1 MITPYLVDPLQ
12 LQLNHSNLTVA
23 MSGIIS
29 RLINFFYLNG
39 GAPFSYMQAC
49 NSVGA
54 LDDRLNRTLLDD
66 LDQVLALYF
75 IEIDKGLFIPRE
87 ECGTKA
93 LEKSQ
98 EGKNEN

>member
-1 MITPYLVDPLQ
+1 MLQYSIDPLQ

-87 ECGTKA
+87 ECVTKL

>member
-1 MITPYLVDPLQ
+1 MLQYSIDPLQ

-29 RLINFFYLNG
+29 RLINFFYL
-39 GAPFSYMQAC
+39 

-87 ECGTKA
+87 ECGTKV

>member
-12 LQLNHSNLTVA
+12 LQLNHSNLTVT

-29 RLINFFYLNG
+29 RLINFYYLNG

-49 NSVGA
+49 NSIGA
-54 LDDRLNRTLLDD
+54 LDDQLNRTLLDD

-87 ECGTKA
+87 ECGTKV
-93 LEKSQ
+93 LEKLR
-98 EGKNEN
+98 EGENED

>member
-1 MITPYLVDPLQ
+1 MLQYSIDPLQ

-49 NSVGA
+49 ISLGA

-87 ECGTKA
+87 ECGTKV

>member
-1 MITPYLVDPLQ
+1 
-12 LQLNHSNLTVA
+12 
-23 MSGIIS
+23 
-29 RLINFFYLNG
+29 
-39 GAPFSYMQAC
+39 MQAC

-87 ECGTKA
+87 ECGTKV

>member
-1 MITPYLVDPLQ
+1 MLQYSIDPLQ

-54 LDDRLNRTLLDD
+54 LDERPNRTLLDD
-66 LDQVLALYF
+66 LDPALALYF
-75 IEIDKGLFIPRE
+75 LEIDKGLFIPRE
-87 ECGTKA
+87 ECGTKV